1 MPKSKGYRNRTRS
14 LLRKERGSR
23 SIVSPDIYLQKFK
36 INDKVIILAN
46 PSVHK
51 GLPHRRY
58 HGKIGRIAEIRGK
71 GYVVEIIDGNKIK
84 KITTRPEHLKLFRG

>member
-23 SIVSPDIYLQKFK
+23 SIVSPDIYLQEYKV
-36 INDKVIILAN
+36 NDKVIILAN

-58 HGKIGRIAEIRGK
+58 HGKIGRIVEIRGR
-71 GYVVEIIDGNKIK
+71 GYVVEIIEGNKIK
-84 KITTRPEHLKLFRG
+84 KITTGPEHLKLFRG